1 MTSDIGRPFF
11 GSKMTF
17 LISDA
22 TSVTPVAG
30 QLSNIVTMVHLISIE
45 IIKIIQL
52 VLVIQLQNIG

>member
-30 QLSNIVTMVHLISIE
+30 QLFNIVTMVRLISIE